1 MTENNCRYFED
12 KEMAIYEF
20 DCKKCTNKYYGY
32 QNGKFCEWCKPVV
45 DGTNPF
51 EWEWHDENTKLDTC
65 RCKFQMECLTQEQLR
80 IF

>member
-1 MTENNCRYFED
+1 
-12 KEMAIYEF
+12 MAIYEF

-32 QNGKFCEWCKPVV
+32 QNGVFCEWCKPVA
-45 DGTNPF
+45 DGVNPF

-65 RCKFQMECLTQEQLR
+65 RCKFQTERPCQEQLR